1 MNQHD
6 KIMTKNL
13 TQSFIHHRNVSLA
26 SQTVAEFPFHHTE
39 RGFDIGPFMV
49 MRHEFGAAKLE
60 VMKHFRPRSVATSH
74 GIRFES
80 DKRGGSDIGDSIGV
94 FPRAV
99 GFISGDFRNLKIL
112 RRRIDQSRKHL
123 NVTRKLVVNLN
134 GSDDI
139 GFDAAHQMAFHP
151 ILLLFNR
158 AVLEVKPA
166 GKTTSRETGRIG
178 GEVCLNRFQR
188 QTALSYQGAENG
200 SQIEDSQDSWRC
212 Y

>member
-1 MNQHD
+1 MAP
-6 KIMTKNL
+6 TL
-13 TQSFIHHRNVSLA
+13 
-26 SQTVAEFPFHHTE
+26 
-39 RGFDIGPFMV
+39 
-49 MRHEFGAAKLE
+49 
-60 VMKHFRPRSVATSH
+60 
-74 GIRFES
+74 
-80 DKRGGSDIGDSIGV
+80 GDSIGV

-188 QTALSYQGAENG
+188 QTALSYQGPENG
-200 SQIEDSQDSWRC
+200 SQIEILKIVGDAIKVRHLSDESATVRSPQIAN
-212 Y
+212 